1 MFRSFPE
8 LCAKN
13 GFKFEEH
20 KVTTSDG
27 YVLTMFRIPGKFDED
42 EPETPKPVLFFQH
55 GLLDSADCWI
65 MNYAEKAPGFI
76 AASAGYDVWLGNFRG
91 NKYNHEHVSLST
103 DDKEF
108 WEYSWPQHALYD
120 LKAMFE
126 SIKERTGQ
134 KKLGYVGHSMGT
146 TSMFYSLVRDQPYI
160 QETISVFIALGPATK
175 IAHTSSALI

>member
-1 MFRSFPE
+1 MFRNFPE

-20 KVTTSDG
+20 NVTTSDG
-27 YVLTMFRIPGKFDED
+27 YILTMFRIPGKYDED
-42 EPETPKPVLFFQH
+42 APATPKPVLFFQH

-65 MNYAEKAPGFI
+65 MNYVDKSPAFI

-91 NKYNHEHVSLST
+91 NKYNHDHVSLTT

-108 WEYSWPQHALYD
+108 WEYSWREHGLFD

-126 SIKERTGQ
+126 GIK
-134 KKLGYVGHSMGT
+134 
-146 TSMFYSLVRDQPYI
+146 
-160 QETISVFIALGPATK
+160 
-175 IAHTSSALI
+175 